1 MEFIQLNRFIWGVGL
16 THFKKKHITVMLES
30 SKGRFSQSR

>member
-16 THFKKKHITVMLES
+16 THFKKKHITVMLEVGFKMS
-30 SKGRFSQSR
+30 F